1 MSTQPHPD
9 VKVVVFY
16 VGTSL
21 LTPLRKA
28 EREICERGFKLVAA
42 VYNGGLA
49 WSNSEWQKAEND
61 LSTADIVLIMHL
73 TDSDNCQRLMGGLDR
88 FKHRHHAVVVF
99 NCLADLMRKTRIGRL
114 DFNKLINSVG
124 FSGQSASKMSSALRL
139 SYRLATWMSDFMSRR
154 YRSKGKD
161 SSQPIGGGFRS
172 YHKLIGRLPK
182 ILKFIPNISK
192 LRDIKNYLVLYC
204 YFLQPTPKNICS
216 MLLHIIKHYV
226 PGYSSLAATDPPEI
240 RPTTGIYHPAA
251 PQLFEN
257 FETYQIWYEKA
268 KKQALI
274 PERTIGLLLMR
285 PQIVSEAHGHYDEL
299 IETIE
304 AEGLG
309 VIAAISTFM
318 DNRQACRAFFLDGSI
333 KDRTSSKNSVKDLK
347 SRVSQIVSLTGFS
360 FVGGPVM
367 NDSEAAIEFLKGMNV
382 PFRSIVSLDL
392 QTIENW
398 KESRIGLNPVQT
410 AMQVAIPELDGATES
425 RLYGGVRQKNRQ
437 PEALPD
443 RCSLIARRLS
453 RWNRLQITKRHD
465 LRLALLVFCFPPNKG
480 NLGTAA
486 DLDVFPSLMGIL
498 QSLKSDGYN
507 VHVPENSD
515 LLRKLVLEGNS
526 QQWGTVANVHYQM
539 SVDEYRKLCPYVA
552 EIEQE
557 WGRAPGKIDVFN
569 NEIMILGEALG
580 NVFIGVQP
588 TFGYEGDPM
597 RLLAE
602 KGGTPHHGFMA
613 LYSYLEKVY
622 RADVIVHVGTHGAA
636 EFMPGKQAGLSSQCW
651 PDRLIGEMPHLYL
664 YSVNNPSE
672 GTIAKRRTS
681 AELISYLTPPI
692 DNAGL
697 YKELAMMKELLNA
710 YRKSTRESEK
720 AHLFAAIE
728 DQARELH
735 LS

>member
-1 MSTQPHPD
+1 MSNGSCPD
-9 VKVVVFY
+9 VKMVVFY

-21 LTPLRKA
+21 LAPLKKA
-28 EREICERGFKLVAA
+28 EHEICERGLKLIVA
-42 VYNGGLA
+42 VYNGGLP

-73 TDSDNCQRLMGGLDR
+73 TDSENTQRLMEGLDR
-88 FKHRHHAVVVF
+88 FKSRHHAVVVF

-114 DFNKLINSVG
+114 DFNKLINSIS
-124 FSGQSASKMSSALRL
+124 FSGKSVSKMSSALRL

-154 YRSKGKD
+154 FRSQGKD
-161 SSQPIGGGFRS
+161 GSQSMKGGFRS
-172 YHKLIGRLPK
+172 YHKLTERLPR
-182 ILKFIPNISK
+182 IIKFIPSIKK

-216 MLLHIIKHYV
+216 MLLYSIKHYV
-226 PGYSSLAATDPPEI
+226 PGYSSLAAADPPEI
-240 RPTTGIYHPAA
+240 RPTTGIYHPEA

-257 FETYQIWYEKA
+257 FEAYQLWYERE
-268 KKQALI
+268 KKQFLS

-285 PQIVSEAHGHYDEL
+285 PQIVSEAHSHYDEL
-299 IETIE
+299 IEAIE

-318 DNRQACRAFFLDGSI
+318 DNRQACRAYFLEGSFE
-333 KDRTSSKNSVKDLK
+333 DTTSPENSLKGLK

-367 NDSEAAIEFLKGMNV
+367 NDTEASIEFLKKMNV

-398 KESRIGLNPVQT
+398 QESHIGLNPVQT

-425 RLYGGVRQKNRQ
+425 RLYGGVRQQNRQ

-443 RCSLIARRLS
+443 RCSLVARRLA

-486 DLDVFPSLMGIL
+486 DLDVFPSLIGIL
-498 QSLKSDGYN
+498 QSLKSDGYD
-507 VHVPENSD
+507 VQIPENSD

-539 SVDEYRKLCPYVA
+539 SVDEYKRLCPYVT

-569 NEIMILGEALG
+569 KNIMILGAALG

-622 RADVIVHVGTHGAA
+622 CADVIIHVGTHGAA
-636 EFMPGKQAGLSSQCW
+636 EFMPGKQVGLSSQCW

-681 AELISYLTPPI
+681 AELVSYLTPPI

-697 YKELAMMKELLNA
+697 YKELTMMKELLNA
-710 YRKSTRESEK
+710 YRKSTKESER

-728 DQARELH
+728 SQARELH